1 MSKILIPSPG
11 PDAWQKFLAEPDKQW
26 RSGYSAKTLACCWED
41 CNGLPQEIGELFSSE
56 FEHELPELLLAIPEH
71 KVPLPGGDRASQ
83 IDEISRFQPEDD
95 DDPPRSQ

>member
-26 RSGYSAKTLACCWED
+26 RSGYSAKTLACCWQD